1 MDLSDFLFE
10 KNIKI
15 IKENIDKD
23 GVLNEIASLAATDPS
38 EQKNVFKKL
47 KDREDLGST
56 GFGNGIAIPHCAL
69 DNIDEFIVGIIIVLN
84 GIDFDSLDKEPT
96 KVFVFIIAPEK
107 KRNHHIRFLS
117 AISGILKQEQAV
129 NEMLSEKTPTAVL
142 ESFLR
147 YSLPSAT
154 NKKESKEFNLLH
166 IYCQLEEKFDEI
178 MGIITEVSE
187 CDISVIEGNNAGK
200 YIHAMPLF
208 AKFWG
213 DESQGFQRI
222 ITTVLPKT
230 NTNDILRKINN
241 IIDKLPERTGVM
253 VYMQTI
259 DYINGNLNV

>member
-15 IKENIDKD
+15 INENIDKD
-23 GVLNEIASLAATDPS
+23 GLLNEIAKLASSDESAQRTIF
-38 EQKNVFKKL
+38 QKL
-47 KDREDLGST
+47 KDREALGST
-56 GFGNGIAIPHCAL
+56 GFGGGIAIPHCAL
-69 DNIDEFIVGIIIVLN
+69 ENIDEFIVGIITVPN
-84 GIDFDSLDKEPT
+84 GLDFDSLDKEPT

-117 AISGILKQEQAV
+117 AISGILKQEEAV
-129 NEMLSEKTPTAVL
+129 NEMLAEKTPTAL
-142 ESFLR
+142 IESFLR
-147 YSLPSAT
+147 YSSPSTT

-166 IYCQLEEKFDEI
+166 IFCQLEEKFNDI

-187 CDISVIEGNNAGK
+187 CDISVIEANNAGK
-200 YIHAMPLF
+200 YIHSMPLF

-222 ITTVLPKT
+222 ITTVLPKS

-241 IIDKLPERTGVM
+241 IIDKLPERTGIM

-259 DYINGNLNV
+259 DYINGNLNL